1 MTYLSLDIIISFIS
15 RMFSGGSLIECTKR
29 KGMQQAFA
37 SFYEEG
43 LSAKKSIVPYRRKI

>member
-43 LSAKKSIVPYRRKI
+43 LSAKKSIVPYRIKI